1 MLSLSAIL
9 LQSGDDIV
17 SFEELKQT
25 IQTFAVQ
32 TGELFFQVDIEP
44 PKYDDR
50 PEDWHDQLNI
60 AFESAR

>member
-9 LQSGDDIV
+9 LQSGDDIS
-17 SFEELKQT
+17 SFEELKES
-25 IQTFAVQ
+25 IQTYAIE

-44 PKYDDR
+44 PNYNDR
-50 PEDWHDQLNI
+50 PEDWHEQLNL

>member
-17 SFEELKQT
+17 SFEELKRS

-32 TGELFFQVDIEP
+32 SGELFFQVDIEP